1 MALPDDP
8 PPLPIADADGLDPP
22 APCPVDRPTTGPPV
36 DPEPPAAAPE
46 DEPLPEFV
54 AAPFGG
60 D

>member
-8 PPLPIADADGLDPP
+8 PPLPTVVVALDPP
-22 APCPVDRPTTGPPV
+22 APCPVDRSTTGPPV
-36 DPEPPAAAPE
+36 EPEPPAVEPE
-46 DEPLPEFV
+46 GEPLPEFV